1 MREINRMSIEKA
13 PVIHITPRI
22 TAVRPCVMS
31 HTGSPITASGLAHVK
46 CGAQSLSMRAPE
58 GRTKLNA
65 VATQIQ
71 YFVVALA
78 RRIEVN
84 AHAAEATIEANS
96 R

>member
-1 MREINRMSIEKA
+1 MS
-13 PVIHITPRI
+13 
-22 TAVRPCVMS
+22 
-31 HTGSPITASGLAHVK
+31 
-46 CGAQSLSMRAPE
+46 APE

-78 RRIEVN
+78 RRIDVK
-84 AHAAEATIEANS
+84 AHAAEAIIEANS

>member
-1 MREINRMSIEKA
+1 MDKA

-22 TAVRPCVMS
+22 TAVQPCVMS

-46 CGAQSLSMRAPE
+46 CAAQSLSISAPE
-58 GRTKLNA
+58 GRTKLNT

-78 RRIEVN
+78 CRIDVN
-84 AHAAEATIEANS
+84 AHAAEATIEANT

>member
-1 MREINRMSIEKA
+1 MSIEKA
-13 PVIHITPRI
+13 PVIQITPRI

-31 HTGSPITASGLAHVK
+31 HTGFPITASGLAHVK
-46 CGAQSLSMRAPE
+46 RGAQSLSMSAPE

-78 RRIEVN
+78 PRIDVN
-84 AHAAEATIEANS
+84 VHAAEATIEAHS

>member
-1 MREINRMSIEKA
+1 
-13 PVIHITPRI
+13 
-22 TAVRPCVMS
+22 
-31 HTGSPITASGLAHVK
+31 
-46 CGAQSLSMRAPE
+46 MRAPE

-78 RRIEVN
+78 RRIDVN